1 MTADGGGFPS
11 DYKFYCFHGEP
22 RYVLWISDRF
32 SGETPIEVYKDVDWN
47 DRQDICNEF
56 RYAAAPKPSCY
67 DEMLDIARKLSAPF
81 PFVRVDLY
89 DIGGKP
95 VFGELTFA
103 PGGQHSAA
111 AQKEMGELLHMERMK
126 EYRKKLLSHG

>member
-1 MTADGGGFPS
+1 MNFDM
-11 DYKFYCFHGEP
+11 
-22 RYVLWISDRF
+22 
-32 SGETPIEVYKDVDWN
+32 
-47 DRQDICNEF
+47 
-56 RYAAAPKPSCY
+56 PKRSCY

-95 VFGELTFA
+95 VFGELTFV

-111 AQKEMGELLHMERMK
+111 AQKEMGALIHMERMK
-126 EYRKKLLSHG
+126 EYKKTLLSR